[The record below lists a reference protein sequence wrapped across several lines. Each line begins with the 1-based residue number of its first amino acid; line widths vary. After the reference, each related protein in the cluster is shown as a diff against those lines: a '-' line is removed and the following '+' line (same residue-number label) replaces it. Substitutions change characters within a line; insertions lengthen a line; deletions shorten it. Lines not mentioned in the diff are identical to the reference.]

1 MLDPMNFYRKVVSSV
16 PAYRNEIENHKL
28 INVIEEIKSLSQLP
42 ILTKSNYLLEYPY
55 EELCWP
61 NELDKIH
68 FIGSSSGFSKSGI
81 VYWTKRPEDEL
92 DYMESIETMLRN
104 NYQIDQ
110 KRTLIF
116 CCMALGLWIGGMMIT
131 STLRILA
138 TKGRNN
144 ITVVTPGLNL
154 KEAVEIYERFH
165 QKYEQTLWITNPSN
179 ISIITALIR
188 KKNIDFKP
196 ASNFFPVVGEYYS
209 ETFREK
215 VAQNYGHSIDSP
227 FVVWTGYGSADT
239 GDIAV
244 ETEAT
249 IKLRKY
255 LLRNPELNKCLFKS
269 EETPMILELSDNVFI
284 EIIENQIIVTKD
296 QLIPL
301 VRYNTGDCG
310 GFLEKDFTLDC
321 YNIPHEISKDL
332 PKRMLYV
339 FGRATDNII
348 FYGTNLNLVN
358 INNHFLSLPDEFKYS
373 GLFQVKEMLID
384 ELTHFHFTVYTEDYQ
399 NSMLSKMYYNELIQY
414 LKSSSSEFETK
425 FINLS
430 NSIDKPLITLQLE
443 DVTNLDVKIK
453 HKFLSE

>member
-1 MLDPMNFYRKVVSSV
+1 MNFYRKVVNSV
-16 PAYRNEIENHKL
+16 PAYQKEVENHKL
-28 INVIEEIKSLSQLP
+28 INVIDEIKALAQLP
-42 ILTKSNYLLEYPY
+42 ILTKSNYLLKYSH
-55 EELCWP
+55 EELSWP
-61 NELDKIH
+61 DQNDKIH

-92 DYMESIETMLRN
+92 DYMEAIEKMLRE
-104 NYQIDQ
+104 NYQIDH
-110 KRTLIF
+110 KKTLIF

-131 STLRILA
+131 STLRVLA
-138 TKGRNN
+138 MKGRNN

-154 KEAVEIYERFH
+154 KEAVDIYEKFH
-165 QKYEQTLWITNPSN
+165 DKYEQTLWITNPSN
-179 ISIITALIR
+179 ISIITALIN
-188 KKNIDFKP
+188 KKKINYKP
-196 ASNFFPVVGEYYS
+196 GSNFFPVVGEYYS

-215 VAQNYGHSIDSP
+215 VAKDYGHSTDSP

-249 IKLRKY
+249 IRFRKY
-255 LLRNPELNKCLFKS
+255 FYINPELNKCLFRS
-269 EETPMILELSDNVFI
+269 NETPIILELSDKVFV
-284 EIIENQIIVTKD
+284 EIIEDQIVVTKD

-310 GFLEKDFTLDC
+310 GFLEKEFTVNC
-321 YNIPHEISKDL
+321 FNIPDEISKDL
-332 PKRMLYV
+332 PERMLYV

-348 FYGTNLNLVN
+348 FYGTNLNLLS
-358 INNHFLSLPDEFKYS
+358 INNHFLSLPEEFKYS

-384 ELTHFHFTVYTEDYQ
+384 ELTHFHFTIYSEDYN
-399 NSMLSKMYYNELIQY
+399 NSLLSKMYYNELIQF

-430 NSIDKPLITLQLE
+430 SSVDKPLITLQLE
-443 DVTNLDVKIK
+443 DATQIDVKVK
-453 HKFLSE
+453 HKFLAD